1 MFWGVEF
8 KNKFMKKI
16 IVLVTLM
23 LFINNTYSQTYW
35 EEIDI
40 PDEFNVN
47 EIRTMYYD
55 SVDNALWLG
64 GNINHADSI
73 QNIPYNFLLKYDG
86 NIWTH
91 FGPFYSFPIFD
102 ICRYQDKIVFCG
114 AFQNYLGS
122 YYNIIDQHRGIAYIQ
137 GDTVGHF
144 DGMGAGL
151 VFGLDVIDNE
161 LYALGQY
168 DSICGIPAWSAAKFN
183 STQWSTVNDFPDV
196 TEGGENSQVY
206 RSVKY
211 LDKIHLGGLYA
222 DYDYFGSSYNG
233 DLSHYNGTEWQ
244 LTGGGIYG
252 SYTGVSEL
260 KVFQDELYAAGI
272 IYKLAGNAGNGIQK
286 WNGSE
291 WSSVGGDLKGSGNN
305 LGSLLFVNDLEVH
318 NDELYIAGV
327 FEYAGDIEASDIVK
341 WDGEKYCSFGGEF
354 YGGLN
359 GIAFMNDTMYVAG
372 AFLTI
377 DGIQTQQ
384 GMLAKYIGGNTV
396 VECSTVGIKENDALL
411 QLDIYPSPATNE
423 INIYLP
429 KGNYKNL
436 EVEVYN
442 LLGQKVQYKN
452 SNSLESKKIN
462 IQIQNFSK
470 GQYTVLLKEKGIA
483 IAIGKFVKE

>member
-1 MFWGVEF
+1 
-8 KNKFMKKI
+8 MKKLTTFFSVI
-16 IVLVTLM
+16 FCFTNI
-23 LFINNTYSQTYW
+23 YSQGNW
-35 EEIDI
+35 EVIDI
-40 PDEFNVN
+40 PDEFNVTD
-47 EIRTMYYD
+47 IRTMYFD
-55 SVDNALWLG
+55 SLDNALWMG
-64 GNINHADSI
+64 GRINHVDSLQGSGI
-73 QNIPYNFLLKYDG
+73 NFLLKYDG
-86 NIWTH
+86 NNWKH
-91 FGPFYSFPIFD
+91 YGPFFGFPIFD
-102 ICRYQDKIVFCG
+102 ICRFQDKIVFCG
-114 AFQNYLGS
+114 AFQSYLN
-122 YYNIIDQHRGIAYIQ
+122 YYNMPDQYRGIAYIQ

-144 DGMGAGL
+144 DGMGASI

-168 DSICGIPAWSAAKFN
+168 DSICGIAAWSAAKFN
-183 STQWSTVNDFPDV
+183 GTQWATVYDFPDFP
-196 TEGGENSQVY
+196 GGGNSQVY

-222 DYDYFGSSYNG
+222 DYEYFGSSYNG
-233 DLSHYNGTEWQ
+233 DLSHYNGTEWE

-260 KVFQDELYAAGI
+260 KVFQDQLYAAGI

-286 WNGSE
+286 WNGAE
-291 WSSVGGDLKGSGNN
+291 WSSVGGDLKGYNNN

-318 NDELYIAGV
+318 NNELYIAGI
-327 FEYAGDIEASDIVK
+327 FDYAGDIAAGGIVK
-341 WDGEKYCSFGGEF
+341 WDGEKYCSFGGIFHSQLGSMES
-354 YGGLN
+354 GLTSV
-359 GIAFMNDTMYVAG
+359 AFMNDTMYVAG
-372 AFLTI
+372 GFIYI
-377 DGIQTQQ
+377 DGIQTYQ
-384 GMLAKYIGGNTV
+384 GQLAKYIGGNTV

-470 GQYTVLLKEKGIA
+470 GQYTVLLKEKGVAMGSGRFI
-483 IAIGKFVKE
+483 KE